1 MTVPLFV
8 LIGDP
13 FLCEEKRK
21 EILEALQKKS
31 GAKLSFNLRR
41 AGEFPLKNLFSE
53 ARTLPFLAI
62 AQVFCILEVDAF
74 SKDDLAS
81 WEEHLKSPP
90 PKTYFLFES
99 ENLDGKHPFLQ
110 WAGKAGQVYFLNP
123 QGEKMMTRFIREKLH
138 RAGKTLTREAGEMLE
153 DRLGDSYSLLDSLI
167 EQLILYA
174 GSRSE
179 IDRAAVETLDEKME
193 RLEGEDLLEATAE
206 RNLTKALAALNDLLQ
221 VNFRDFPAV
230 VGFLHWQFR
239 RFWEA
244 KRWLLEGKTESEIS
258 MRIRLSS
265 SRAAGFF
272 RQLGRFKKEELE
284 KILEG
289 LFQLDW
295 ELKSGRAEGRYEIER
310 WLVSSV
316 LPQA

>member
-1 MTVPLFV
+1 MTVPLSV
-8 LIGDP
+8 LIGDS

-21 EILEALQKKS
+21 EILASLQKKS
-31 GAKLSFNLRR
+31 GAKLSLSLCR
-41 AGEFPLKNLFSE
+41 AGEFSLKNLFSE
-53 ARTLPFLAI
+53 ARTLPFLAT
-62 AQVFCILEVDAF
+62 AQVFCIQGAEDF
-74 SKDDLAS
+74 SKEDIAL
-81 WEEHLKSPP
+81 WGEYLKSPASH
-90 PKTYFLFES
+90 TYFLFES
-99 ENLDGKHPFLQ
+99 ENLDRDHPFLQ
-110 WAGKAGQVYFLNP
+110 WAAKAQQVYFLNP
-123 QGEKMMTRFIREKLH
+123 QGEKIMTRFIREKLE
-138 RAGKTLTREAGEMLE
+138 RAGKTITNEAREMLE
-153 DRLGDSYSLLDSLI
+153 ERLGDSYSFLDSMI

-179 IDRAAVETLDEKME
+179 IDRAAVDTLDEKME

-206 RNLTKALAALNDLLQ
+206 RNFTKALAALNDLLQ

-244 KRWLLEGKTESEIS
+244 KRWFLEGKTEREIS
-258 MRIRLSS
+258 MKLKLST
-265 SRAAGFF
+265 SRTAGFF
-272 RQLGRFKKEELE
+272 RQLSRFKKEELE

-295 ELKSGRAEGRYEIER
+295 QLKSGRAEGRYEIER

-316 LPQA
+316 LSEA